1 MTISQIYP
9 KFIPNFFKR
18 LEKQINESIS
28 IQIRIFDDR
37 LEIWNP
43 GCLPPGLTIE
53 RLKIKHDSV
62 PRNPLISIVF
72 QTIKEKIELTD

>member
-1 MTISQIYP
+1 LEYP
-9 KFIPNFFKR
+9 LKAIREALANALAHRDYKTT
-18 LEKQINESIS
+18 SS

-53 RLKIKHDSV
+53 KLKIKHDSV